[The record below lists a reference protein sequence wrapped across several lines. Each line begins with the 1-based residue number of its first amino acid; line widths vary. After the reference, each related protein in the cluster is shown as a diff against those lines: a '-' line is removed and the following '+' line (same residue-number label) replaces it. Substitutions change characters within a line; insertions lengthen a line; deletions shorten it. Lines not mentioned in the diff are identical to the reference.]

1 MWPGQPAYDNLSSRF
16 PDSHDRMAP
25 FDRRRHELAR
35 AVRDATLDALLVAKP
50 CNVSYLTGFTGD
62 SSFCLVMPTRTILIS
77 DDRYRA
83 QIEQECPGLETHVR
97 GHDKNTYQAVGE
109 VVSKLGLRN
118 VGVEA
123 AGVTLEEFERL
134 KELCAAANLVG
145 KVGFVEKFRA
155 IKDETEID
163 AIRRAIRVAEQ
174 GFAALRATMR
184 PTDTEKELADLLDA
198 YVRRAGGD
206 GMAFPPIVGV
216 GTRSAL
222 PHSTLSNRQLDEAPF
237 VLVDWGARAGLY
249 HSDLTRL
256 LWAPGGSSR
265 QNVESR
271 LKTMYTVVL
280 QAQTRAIA
288 AVRPGVSVKDVDATA
303 RRHIAEA
310 GYGDY
315 FTHGL
320 GHGIG
325 LEVHEAPAVR
335 SNSDDV
341 LAAGM
346 VLTIEPGIYL
356 PEFGGVRI
364 EDDVLVTPDGA
375 EVLTTVPRGWESL

>member
-1 MWPGQPAYDNLSSRF
+1 
-16 PDSHDRMAP
+16 MAP
-25 FDRRRHELAR
+25 FDRRRADLAR
-35 AVRDATLDALLVAKP
+35 AVRDASLDALLVAKV

-62 SSFCLVMPTRTILIS
+62 SSFCLVTPTRAMLIS

-83 QIEQECPGLETHVR
+83 QIEQECPGLETHIR

-109 VVSKLGLRN
+109 VVSKLELQN

-134 KELCAAANLVG
+134 KGLCPTANLVG
-145 KVGFVEKFRA
+145 TSGLVEKLRS
-155 IKDETEID
+155 IKDATEVA
-163 AIRRAIRVAEQ
+163 AIRRAIRIAEQ

-184 PTDTEKELADLLDA
+184 PTDTEKELADLLDG

-216 GTRSAL
+216 GERSAL
-222 PHSTLSNRQLDEAPF
+222 PHSTLSARRLDESPF

-249 HSDLTRL
+249 HSDLTRV
-256 LWAPGGSSR
+256 LWSPGGPLR
-265 QNVESR
+265 RTVESR
-271 LKTMYTVVL
+271 LEKMYTVVL

-288 AVRPGVSVKDVDATA
+288 AVRPGVSVKEVDAAA
-303 RRHIAEA
+303 RGHIAAA
-310 GYGDY
+310 GFGDH

-335 SNSDDV
+335 TNSDDILV
-341 LAAGM
+341 AGM

-356 PEFGGVRI
+356 PDFGGVRI
-364 EDDVLVTPDGA
+364 EDDLLVTPDGA
-375 EVLTTVPRGWESL
+375 EILTSVPRDWGSL